1 MLKLGLVRYLGYCI
15 YAVGMSVLAECGTPA
30 YACPLFVEFFSDPVD
45 VPDPEGEFVEIRLS
59 DPSEEFAFRAESL
72 LVQFEGKAPLRFEF
86 PQGNRLLLVHDSAS
100 CPGAGIAC
108 GLLGTV
114 SLPNSRESSWLLEAG
129 TCRDSVVLPK
139 PKPGK
144 SLQRVK
150 ETDEWVVSEP
160 TPGIPDEY
168 NEWGVV
174 PERESID
181 SLAPLRITEIHHC
194 PAEPEPEWVEV
205 YNGGATAQPLSKFHF
220 CGRGGVWGALRDSIE
235 PYESVLFSRDTLL
248 LRESIGYRDVRLVQV
263 SMGYL
268 NNTAGSL
275 AICAGEAV
283 VDSVSW
289 DKNTVRCPSGFNPQ
303 TLRTENT
310 PGFQG
315 LPKSSRDSLSDFPF
329 EWKLSSRVVRRGGA
343 PLRVFVESEVSVQVR
358 LLDSAGR
365 SEWSRN
371 LPACSNAWWE
381 IPLERLP
388 KVGVAFVELSSG
400 KFEKRIGILLRP

>member
-1 MLKLGLVRYLGYCI
+1 MLKVGMVRYLGYCI
-15 YAVGMSVLAECGTPA
+15 SIVGTFVLAGCGIPA
-30 YACPLFVEFFSDPVD
+30 YACPQFVEFYSDPVD
-45 VPDPEGEFVEIRLS
+45 VPDQEGEFIEIRLS
-59 DPSEEFAFRAESL
+59 DPSEEVAFRAESL
-72 LVQFEGKAPLRFEF
+72 LVQFESKTPLRFEF
-86 PQGNRLLLVHDSAS
+86 PQGNRLLLVHDSAY
-100 CPGAGIAC
+100 CPGAGVAC

-150 ETDEWVVSEP
+150 ETEEWVVSDP
-160 TPGIPDEY
+160 TPGMPDVY
-168 NEWGVV
+168 NEFGIA
-174 PERESID
+174 PEND
-181 SLAPLRITEIHHC
+181 LTVSLPSLRITEIHHC

-205 YNGGATAQPLSKFHF
+205 YNGGAVEQPLSKFHF
-220 CGRGGVWGALRDSIE
+220 CGRGGVWGSLRDSIA

-248 LRESIGYRDVRLVQV
+248 LREFIGFRDVRLVQV

-275 AICAGEAV
+275 AICLGDMV
-283 VDSVSW
+283 VDSASW
-289 DKNTVRCPSGFNPQ
+289 DKNTVKCPFGFNPQ
-303 TLRTENT
+303 TFRSENT

-315 LPKSSRDSLSDFPF
+315 VQKLTNVSRSEFPF

-343 PLRVFVESEVSVQVR
+343 PLRVYVVSESPVQVR
-358 LLDSAGR
+358 LLDSTGR
-365 SEWSRN
+365 PEWKRT
-371 LPACSNAWWE
+371 LPAQSNAWWE
-381 IPLERLP
+381 IPLVHLS
-388 KVGVAFVELSSG
+388 KVGVAYVELSSG